1 MSKPQGVLAEAEAP
15 AMSDAAKLSGRA
27 ASDKWIIARPA
38 FDHNRD
44 SSMQSPCATM
54 KATKALHVTERHV
67 ARNAELLACRHR
79 RHNVVLGCYV

>member
-67 ARNAELLACRHR
+67 ARNAELLVAVTAAKKCCT
-79 RHNVVLGCYV
+79 GCYV